1 MKMFIPFSAIFTLI
15 VLSASVS
22 AKIYHVSVPDQA
34 SPGETITATLSSA
47 SFIENW
53 DDFGVIWGLIR
64 EAQGCDGCVG
74 QEIGYQN
81 LYKDPSYPTQLG
93 NVSFQVTIPDTTT
106 GSYTFVAAVPHLVGI
121 SGETGI
127 NYFTQAIE
135 LVCKQ

>member
-1 MKMFIPFSAIFTLI
+1 MFIPFSAVFALI

-53 DDFGVIWGLIR
+53 DDFGVIWGLLMSIF
-64 EAQGCDGCVG
+64 CS
-74 QEIGYQN
+74 
-81 LYKDPSYPTQLG
+81 KDPSYPTQLG

-106 GSYTFVAAVPHLVGI
+106 GSYTFVAAVPHLI

>member
-22 AKIYHVSVPDQA
+22 AKIYHVSIPDQA

-53 DDFGVIWGLIR
+53 DDFGVSHFHLSPRLSTEQLVLNVGKKQVIWGLVR
-64 EAQGCDGCVG
+64 EGQGCDGCVG

-81 LYKDPSYPTQLG
+81 L
-93 NVSFQVTIPDTTT
+93 
-106 GSYTFVAAVPHLVGI
+106 
-121 SGETGI
+121 
-127 NYFTQAIE
+127 
-135 LVCKQ
+135 

>member
-1 MKMFIPFSAIFTLI
+1 MFIPFSAIFTLI

-53 DDFGVIWGLIR
+53 DDFGVSHFRLSPRLSTEQLMLIVEKKKQVIWGLVR
-64 EAQGCDGCVG
+64 EGQGCDGCVG

-81 LYKDPSYPTQLG
+81 L
-93 NVSFQVTIPDTTT
+93 
-106 GSYTFVAAVPHLVGI
+106 
-121 SGETGI
+121 
-127 NYFTQAIE
+127 
-135 LVCKQ
+135 

>member
-1 MKMFIPFSAIFTLI
+1 MKMFIPFSAIIFTLI

-53 DDFGVIWGLIR
+53 DDFGVIWGLV
-64 EAQGCDGCVG
+64 A
-74 QEIGYQN
+74 
-81 LYKDPSYPTQLG
+81 
-93 NVSFQVTIPDTTT
+93 IPDITT

-121 SGETGI
+121 SGVTGI

>member
-1 MKMFIPFSAIFTLI
+1 MFIPFSAVFALI

-53 DDFGVIWGLIR
+53 DDFGVSYFRLSPRLSTDQLVLNVEKKQVIWGLVR
-64 EAQGCDGCVG
+64 EGQGCDGCVG

-81 LYKDPSYPTQLG
+81 L
-93 NVSFQVTIPDTTT
+93 
-106 GSYTFVAAVPHLVGI
+106 
-121 SGETGI
+121 
-127 NYFTQAIE
+127 
-135 LVCKQ
+135 